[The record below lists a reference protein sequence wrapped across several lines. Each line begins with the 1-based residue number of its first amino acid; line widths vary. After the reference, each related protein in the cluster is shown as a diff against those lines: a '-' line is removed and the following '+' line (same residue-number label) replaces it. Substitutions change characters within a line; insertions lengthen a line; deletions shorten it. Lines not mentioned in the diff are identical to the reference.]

1 MFYELSHVEH
11 GLRIRTA
18 IASNSP
24 AAGFCGRLPERR
36 ITGTE
41 TGTLNT
47 HRHLPHTALVLLASL
62 ATLACG
68 DDVTGVAEVER
79 ETVLAVQPDAGLTA
93 NDPSGVVALSVRPAI
108 VGGWLTVERCENRAG
123 EPLAAD
129 PLLESCEAAGGR
141 WAPARDASG
150 TIWQGAA
157 WRGADVL
164 RFERFE
170 EQAPSW
176 MRAFYTAAPGSGHAD
191 VGDCRW
197 ILATGNDVG
206 VLCSSSGDTRAL
218 PWTVR

>member
-1 MFYELSHVEH
+1 M
-11 GLRIRTA
+11 
-18 IASNSP
+18 
-24 AAGFCGRLPERR
+24 
-36 ITGTE
+36 
-41 TGTLNT
+41 NT
-47 HRHLPHTALVLLASL
+47 YRHLPRTSVALLAGL

-68 DDVTGVAEVER
+68 GDVTGVGEVER
-79 ETVLAVQPDAGLTA
+79 ETVLAVQPDAGLSDA
-93 NDPSGVVALSVRPAI
+93 DPSGVVALSVRPAI

-129 PLLESCEAAGGR
+129 PALGSCEAAGGR
-141 WAPARDASG
+141 WAPARDAAG
-150 TIWQGAA
+150 TLWQGAA

-176 MRAFYTAAPGSGHAD
+176 MRASYTASPGSGHAD

-197 ILATGNDVG
+197 ILAAGHDVG
-206 VLCSSSGDTRAL
+206 VLCSSSGITRAL